1 MPGNKNGGGNAARKQ
16 GERDMGSI
24 ALPDIDLDG
33 RIIILTGADRG
44 LGRAMA
50 LALAEKG
57 ARLSVASNDAK
68 GLSAVAHEI
77 ESIAGK
83 GHALAVE
90 TDITSLAACE
100 NCLKRTLDVF
110 GNLDVL
116 VNNARRLH
124 RGPGIPASGNNLPF
138 WQTDP
143 EIYRQTVAV
152 NVTGTFFMARTAA
165 NHFLLRGAGKI
176 INLTTSIRNF
186 YRQRQSPYGVTK
198 AAIDASTYIWSQDLK
213 DKGIT
218 VNALLPGGACDSDPN
233 RPPDP
238 SRNLLPVDVM
248 NPLLVWLCSS
258 RSDGHSGH
266 RYVGSQWDPNLDP
279 DAAAAGCV
287 EEHSIRGAGT

>member
-1 MPGNKNGGGNAARKQ
+1 MA
-16 GERDMGSI
+16 SVT
-24 ALPDIDLDG
+24 LPDIDLDG

-44 LGRAMA
+44 LGRAMS

-57 ARLSVASNDAK
+57 ARLTLASNDAG
-68 GLSAVAHEI
+68 GLRAITHEV

-90 TDITSLAACE
+90 TDITDLAACE

-110 GNLDVL
+110 GNLDVV

-124 RGPGIPASGNNLPF
+124 RGPGIPANGNNLPF
-138 WQTDP
+138 WETDP

-176 INLTTSIRNF
+176 INLTTSVHNF
-186 YRQRQSPYGVTK
+186 FRARQSPYGVTK
-198 AAIDASTYIWSQDLK
+198 AAIDSSTYVWAEDLK
-213 DKGIT
+213 DKGIS

-233 RPPDP
+233 RPPSP
-238 SRNLLPVDVM
+238 GRKLLPIDVM
-248 NPLLVWLCSS
+248 NPVLVWLCSA
-258 RSDGHSGH
+258 RSDGYTGG
-266 RYVGSQWDPNLDP
+266 RYNGSLWDGSLDV
-279 DAAAAGCV
+279 DTAALGCR
-287 EEHSIRGAGT
+287 EDPSIRGAGA